1 MSCTVFF
8 TDIVRKIGVPE
19 ISEELV
25 ARIEAELVESLGS
38 SPSVEEG

>member
-1 MSCTVFF
+1 MHGFF
-8 TDIVRKIGVPE
+8 TDIVRKIDVPQ

-38 SPSVEEG
+38 STSVEED